1 MKYKIRGEKVEIT
14 PAIKSY
20 IEDKIGKLDK
30 YFENADDIEAS
41 VVIKIRGKDQKIEIT
56 IPAMSYTLRSEESH
70 NDLYAAIDLTVDKLE
85 RQIRKNKTKL
95 NSKIKKN
102 MIQNFELE
110 LEESFEDDDQVVL
123 KRKKIDMKPMDEEE
137 AMLQMNMLGHS
148 FFVFKNTDT
157 NSICV
162 LYQRKD
168 DNYGIIETK

>member
-30 YFENADDIEAS
+30 YFENADGIEAS

-168 DNYGIIETK
+168 GNYGIIETK

>member
-70 NDLYAAIDLTVDKLE
+70 NDYMRKL
-85 RQIRKNKTKL
+85 I
-95 NSKIKKN
+95 
-102 MIQNFELE
+102 
-110 LEESFEDDDQVVL
+110 
-123 KRKKIDMKPMDEEE
+123 
-137 AMLQMNMLGHS
+137 LQS
-148 FFVFKNTDT
+148 T
-157 NSICV
+157 N
-162 LYQRKD
+162 
-168 DNYGIIETK
+168 

>member
-30 YFENADDIEAS
+30 YFENADGIEAS

-70 NDLYAAIDLTVDKLE
+70 NDLYAAIDLPVDKLE

-168 DNYGIIETK
+168 GNYGIIETK